1 MAPDLESAKVKAR
14 SLFDTLNM
22 PQNPDGLRI
31 LNQDGHEVFFWRR
44 ERMIPR
50 SGLFPSRFV
59 HIYVVGSA
67 PVTASINP
75 EMKGLCRNR
84 RAEKEMMVKNN
95 SEEAQKKW
103 AEKRFKKEER
113 DREGVKAMLEY
124 QVEGHAVRDKTARL
138 RALRLAKGAA
148 EETG

>member
-1 MAPDLESAKVKAR
+1 
-14 SLFDTLNM
+14 
-22 PQNPDGLRI
+22 
-31 LNQDGHEVFFWRR
+31 
-44 ERMIPR
+44 MIPKVWAFSITFR
-50 SGLFPSRFV
+50 AY
-59 HIYVVGSA
+59 IYVVGSA
-67 PVTASINP
+67 PVTASINA

-113 DREGVKAMLEY
+113 DRDGVKAMLEY

-148 EETG
+148 EETR

>member
-1 MAPDLESAKVKAR
+1 
-14 SLFDTLNM
+14 
-22 PQNPDGLRI
+22 
-31 LNQDGHEVFFWRR
+31 
-44 ERMIPR
+44 
-50 SGLFPSRFV
+50 
-59 HIYVVGSA
+59 
-67 PVTASINP
+67 
-75 EMKGLCRNR
+75 MKGLFRNR

-103 AEKRFKKEER
+103 AEKCSKKEER

-124 QVEGHAVRDKTARL
+124 QAECHAVRDKTARL

>member
-1 MAPDLESAKVKAR
+1 MAPDLESAKVTAR

-31 LNQDGHEVFFWRR
+31 LNQDGHEVFIWA
-44 ERMIPR
+44 PGTND
-50 SGLFPSRFV
+50 SQVWLFPSRFV
-59 HIYVVGSA
+59 RIYVLGSA
-67 PVTASINP
+67 PVTASINA

>member
-1 MAPDLESAKVKAR
+1 
-14 SLFDTLNM
+14 
-22 PQNPDGLRI
+22 
-31 LNQDGHEVFFWRR
+31 
-44 ERMIPR
+44 MIPR
-50 SGLFPSRFV
+50 SELFPSRFM
-59 HIYVVGSA
+59 HIYICVGSA
-67 PVTASINP
+67 PVTASINA
-75 EMKGLCRNR
+75 EMKGLFRNR

-103 AEKRFKKEER
+103 AEKCSKKEER

-124 QVEGHAVRDKTARL
+124 QAECHAVRDKTARL

>member
-1 MAPDLESAKVKAR
+1 MR
-14 SLFDTLNM
+14 C
-22 PQNPDGLRI
+22 
-31 LNQDGHEVFFWRR
+31 FFWTAGTNDSRVWT
-44 ERMIPR
+44 
-50 SGLFPSRFV
+50 LFHRVSC
-59 HIYVVGSA
+59 IYTQ
-67 PVTASINP
+67 PVTASINA

-124 QVEGHAVRDKTARL
+124 QAEGHPVRDKTARL
-138 RALRLAKGAA
+138 RALRSAKGAA